1 MTTVSI
7 FLQRSIVR
15 FKNLKLK
22 NKIALAT
29 TVLISVSTAS
39 TLIFLYIQS
48 KNIVSQKSYNETHEI
63 TVQLVKYYD
72 EKLTKIINLTQGI
85 FQDQTFKL
93 SLNNILWN
101 PQYNYA
107 IESTTMQSLF
117 QQTRLKDTFV
127 DSIFLF
133 TTNGVF
139 HENNNTVRTGF
150 DFTKSN
156 LYKGYQ
162 INHVI

>member
-107 IESTTMQSLF
+107 KIG
-117 QQTRLKDTFV
+117 RA
-127 DSIFLF
+127 
-133 TTNGVF
+133 
-139 HENNNTVRTGF
+139 
-150 DFTKSN
+150 
-156 LYKGYQ
+156 
-162 INHVI
+162 HV